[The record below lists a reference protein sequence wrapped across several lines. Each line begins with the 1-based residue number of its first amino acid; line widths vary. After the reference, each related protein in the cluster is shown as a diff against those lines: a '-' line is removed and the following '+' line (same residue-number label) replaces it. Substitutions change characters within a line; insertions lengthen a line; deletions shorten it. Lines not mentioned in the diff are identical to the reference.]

1 MSKDITEPPH
11 YDMKISPIDFILAN
25 DLGFIQGNLVKY
37 AVRVGRK
44 GDLDDAISDCRK
56 IQAYAEK
63 LIITFEQEKKNGG

>member
-37 AVRVGRK
+37 AARVGRK
-44 GDLDDAISDCRK
+44 GGLDDAISDCRK

-63 LIITFEQEKKNGG
+63 LIITFEQEKKDGG

>member
-1 MSKDITEPPH
+1 MPKDSANPPH

-63 LIITFEQEKKNGG
+63 LIITFEQEKKDAE